1 MRAGDF
7 RCTCHSLSPGQVV
20 VNRGRQTWRERIDY
34 EVAFSGGSMGGGA
47 IAPLDARYVRGPPS
61 TFDSLIALLHVHRD
75 IPVSVET
82 VIQKFATKKK
92 RCLDFVI

>member
-1 MRAGDF
+1 
-7 RCTCHSLSPGQVV
+7 
-20 VNRGRQTWRERIDY
+20 
-34 EVAFSGGSMGGGA
+34 MGGPRLTA
-47 IAPLDARYVRGPPS
+47 L
-61 TFDSLIALLHVHRD
+61 ALLHVHRG